1 MYHPFFPSQIGKQT
15 ADQSKDEKLKKDMP
29 PAIAAIQEATKLSAE
44 ASEGLSG
51 EEQSAADKKKLL
63 DGSSGKREGEGR
75 EEDGREGEEREE
87 GEEGREEGEEGRE
100 GGEEGD
106 ILWACVHVCNYKTTI
121 KLLIF
126 THYC

>member
-63 DGSSGKREGEGR
+63 DGSSGKRELGISGSFTGTCR
-75 EEDGREGEEREE
+75 PPLFIDNMPV
-87 GEEGREEGEEGRE
+87 
-100 GGEEGD
+100 GD
-106 ILWACVHVCNYKTTI
+106 VIE
-121 KLLIF
+121 
-126 THYC
+126 